1 MADRSIAQNLC
12 EKKTVY
18 APLPTGSI
26 IMNTAVGPVLN
37 TLKRAPLLSD
47 NYLCGSRSLRALETH
62 KGDHMSKKAA
72 LLLTALLVVL
82 SVLFSGTALAH
93 TSSASGGTSASTTPD
108 TGGGGLAHTTPV
120 LQYVTDFAPTVEC
133 AITTDPNY
141 DCGPH

>member
-1 MADRSIAQNLC
+1 
-12 EKKTVY
+12 
-18 APLPTGSI
+18 
-26 IMNTAVGPVLN
+26 
-37 TLKRAPLLSD
+37 
-47 NYLCGSRSLRALETH
+47 
-62 KGDHMSKKAA
+62 MSKKAA

-108 TGGGGLAHTTPV
+108 TGGGGLAHTTPM
-120 LQYVTDFAPTVEC
+120 LQYVTNFASTVEC